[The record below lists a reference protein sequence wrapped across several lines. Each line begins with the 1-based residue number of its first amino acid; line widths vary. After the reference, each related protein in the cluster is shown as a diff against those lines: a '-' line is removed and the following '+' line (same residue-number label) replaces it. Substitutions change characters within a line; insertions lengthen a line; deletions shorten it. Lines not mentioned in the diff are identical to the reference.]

1 MGEKPS
7 QACDERRG
15 LSCFFEP
22 DSVAVIGSFREG
34 FFGGYVIV
42 KSLLKAGFKGKV
54 YPVNPAYERVLGL
67 KVYSS
72 IGDVPSEVD
81 LALIMINARSVMA
94 VAQEC
99 AEKRIRAL
107 VVISDGFAERDK
119 EGARLQHE
127 LVQFAR
133 KQSIRIIGP
142 NTAGVVNTANGFNP
156 CPYEAG
162 YYKIKPGPVAICA
175 QTGMV
180 NPQAFSYPTLGT
192 GVSKICDF
200 GNKCDL
206 DECDLLEYLEQDP
219 VTRVISL
226 YLEGIRDGKRFLE
239 IARRVTAWKPV
250 LLLKSG
256 RTEAGAKASASHTGS
271 MAADDRVFE
280 AVCSQ
285 TGILRIEK
293 FGELFEMPKLF
304 SSQPLPAGNRL
315 GIMTFTG
322 GVGVLAIDEAAK
334 YGLRLTAMSA
344 GTSRVLDEIF
354 PGLGTMPVDIGPAM
368 AAVREAFGRYPD
380 ILGVVMDDVN
390 VDALFNVLWAN
401 PSGGIVGKY
410 VEAYEAVRKRLR
422 KPLVTWIYGP
432 KAARVME
439 LREQLEDMGFPVFD
453 KPESAIKALG
463 LAFRYK
469 KFKESAQSA
478 RPLKKPPKRY
488 CGSDRPPPSSVGPY
502 GD

>member
-7 QACDERRG
+7 RAGDG
-15 LSCFFEP
+15 KGVLSCFFEP

-42 KSLLKAGFKGKV
+42 KSLLKAGFKGRIF
-54 YPVNPAYERVLGL
+54 PVNPAYEQVLGL

-72 IGDVPSEVD
+72 IRAVPSAVD

-99 AEKRIRAL
+99 AAKGIRAL
-107 VVISDGFAERDK
+107 VVVSDGFAERDK
-119 EGARLQHE
+119 EGVRLQHQ
-127 LVQFAR
+127 LVEFAR
-133 KQSIRIIGP
+133 RQGIRIIGP

-162 YYKIKPGPVAICA
+162 YYTIKPGPVAICA

-180 NPQAFSYPTLGT
+180 NPQAFPYPTLRT

-219 VTRVISL
+219 DTRVISL

-239 IARRVTAWKPV
+239 IARRVTARKPV

-280 AVCSQ
+280 AVCRQ
-285 TGILRIEK
+285 GGILRIEK

-304 SSQPLPAGNRL
+304 SSQPLPGGDRL

-322 GVGVLAIDEAAK
+322 GIGVLAIDEAPK
-334 YGLRLTAMSA
+334 YGLRLTAL
-344 GTSRVLDEIF
+344 GTDTSRFLDDIF

-368 AAVREAFGRYPD
+368 AAVPAAFDRYSD
-380 ILGVVMDDVN
+380 ILGAVMGDAN
-390 VDALFNVLWAN
+390 VDALFNVLYAN
-401 PSGGIVGKY
+401 PSEGIIGRY
-410 VEAYEAVRKRLR
+410 VEAYEAARNRSR

-432 KAARVME
+432 DAVRILE
-439 LREQLEDMGFPVFD
+439 LRERLEDMGFPVFD
-453 KPESAIKALG
+453 KPESAVKALG
-463 LAFRYK
+463 LASRYK
-469 KFKESAQSA
+469 RFRETAQGTGYTA
-478 RPLKKPPKRY
+478 KGKRMIH
-488 CGSDRPPPSSVGPY
+488 PSSTVWI
-502 GD
+502 

>member
-1 MGEKPS
+1 MAGKSSRACVEK
-7 QACDERRG
+7 G
-15 LSCFFEP
+15 VLSCFFEP

-34 FFGGYVIV
+34 YFGGYVIAN
-42 KSLLKAGFKGKV
+42 SLLNAGFKGKI
-54 YPVNPAYERVLGL
+54 YPVNPAYEQVLGL
-67 KVYSS
+67 KVYPSVK
-72 IGDVPSEVD
+72 DVPSEVD
-81 LALIMINARSVMA
+81 LALIMVNARSVMT
-94 VAQEC
+94 VAQQC
-99 AEKRIRAL
+99 AGKGIRAL

-119 EGARLQHE
+119 EGARLQVE
-127 LVQFAR
+127 LVEFA
-133 KQSIRIIGP
+133 QSQGIRIIGP

-180 NPQAFSYPTLGT
+180 NPQAFPYPALRT

-239 IARRVTAWKPV
+239 IARRVTARKPA

-285 TGILRIEK
+285 AGILRLEK
-293 FGELFEMPKLF
+293 FGELFEMPKVF
-304 SSQPLPAGNRL
+304 ASQPLPEGNRL

-334 YGLRLTAMSA
+334 YGLRLATL
-344 GTSRVLDEIF
+344 GPETSGVLDKIF
-354 PGLGTMPVDIGPAM
+354 PGLGAMPVDIGPAM
-368 AAVREAFGRYPD
+368 AAVKEAFGRYPD
-380 ILGVVMDDVN
+380 ILGAVMEDAN
-390 VDALFNVLWAN
+390 ADALFNVLFAN
-401 PSGGIVGKY
+401 PSEGIIERY
-410 VEAYEAVRKRLR
+410 VEAYEAIRDRSR
-422 KPLVTWIYGP
+422 KPLATWIYGP
-432 KAARVME
+432 DAVTIRE
-439 LREQLEDMGFPVFD
+439 LGERIEDMGFPVFD
-453 KPESAIKALG
+453 RPESAIKALG
-463 LAFRYK
+463 LAYRYK
-469 KFKESAQSA
+469 KIKESAQGT
-478 RPLKKPPKRY
+478 RY
-488 CGSDRPPPSSVGPY
+488 AA
-502 GD
+502 

>member
-7 QACDERRG
+7 HACDETG
-15 LSCFFEP
+15 VLSLFFEP

-42 KSLLKAGFKGKV
+42 NSLLKAGFKGKV
-54 YPVNPAYERVLGL
+54 YPVNPAYEQVLGL

-72 IGDVPSEVD
+72 VREVPSEVD

-94 VAQEC
+94 VVQEC
-99 AEKRIRAL
+99 AEKGIKAL

-119 EGARLQHE
+119 EGARLQYE
-127 LVQFAR
+127 LSEFAQ
-133 KQSIRIIGP
+133 KQRIRIIGP

-180 NPQAFSYPTLGT
+180 NPQAFPYPTLRT

-206 DECDLLEYLEQDP
+206 DECDLLEYLERDP
-219 VTRVISL
+219 ITRVISL

-239 IARRVTAWKPV
+239 IARRVTARKPV

-256 RTEAGAKASASHTGS
+256 RTEAGAKASTSHTGS
-271 MAADDRVFE
+271 MVADDRVFE

-285 TGILRIEK
+285 TGILRLEK

-304 SSQPLPAGNRL
+304 SSQPLPEGNRL

-334 YGLRLTAMSA
+334 YGLRLADLGADTR
-344 GTSRVLDEIF
+344 RVLDEIF

-368 AAVREAFGRYPD
+368 AAVKEAFDRYSD
-380 ILGVVMDDVN
+380 ILGGVMEDSN

-401 PSGGIVGKY
+401 PSGSIIGRY
-410 VEAYEAVRKRLR
+410 EEAYEAVRNRLR
-422 KPLVTWIYGP
+422 KPLVTWVYGP
-432 KAARVME
+432 NAVRAME
-439 LREQLEDMGFPVFD
+439 LRERLEDMGFPVFD
-453 KPESAIKALG
+453 KPETAIRALG
-463 LAFRYK
+463 LASRYK
-469 KFKESAQSA
+469 KFKESAQGT
-478 RPLKKPPKRY
+478 RY
-488 CGSDRPPPSSVGPY
+488 PA
-502 GD
+502 

>member
-7 QACDERRG
+7 HACDERG
-15 LSCFFEP
+15 FLSWFFEP

-42 KSLLKAGFKGKV
+42 NSLLKAGFKGKV
-54 YPVNPAYERVLGL
+54 YPVNPAYEQVLGL

-72 IGDVPSEVD
+72 VIEVPSEVD

-99 AEKRIRAL
+99 AEKGIRAL
-107 VVISDGFAERDK
+107 VVISDGFAERDA
-119 EGARLQHE
+119 EGARLQDE
-127 LVQFAR
+127 LVEFAR
-133 KQSIRIIGP
+133 KQRMRIIGP

-180 NPQAFSYPTLGT
+180 NPQAFPYPTLRA

-226 YLEGIRDGKRFLE
+226 YLEGIHDGKRFLE
-239 IARRVTAWKPV
+239 IARRVTARKPV

-271 MAADDRVFE
+271 MAADDRVLE

-285 TGILRIEK
+285 TGILRLEK

-304 SSQPLPAGNRL
+304 SSQPLPEGNRL

-322 GVGVLAIDEAAK
+322 GIGVLAIDEAAK
-334 YGLRLTAMSA
+334 YGLRLAALGPDTR
-344 GTSRVLDEIF
+344 RVLDEIF

-368 AAVREAFGRYPD
+368 AAVKEAFDRYSE
-380 ILGVVMDDVN
+380 ILGGVMEDAN
-390 VDALFNVLWAN
+390 VDALFSVLWAN
-401 PSGGIVGKY
+401 PVGSIIGRY
-410 VEAYEAVRKRLR
+410 VEAYEAVRNRLR
-422 KPLVTWIYGP
+422 KPLVTWVYGP
-432 KAARVME
+432 NAATALE
-439 LREQLEDMGFPVFD
+439 LRERLEDMGFPVFD
-453 KPESAIKALG
+453 KPETAIRALG
-463 LAFRYK
+463 LASRYK
-469 KFKESAQSA
+469 RFKESAQG
-478 RPLKKPPKRY
+478 PRY
-488 CGSDRPPPSSVGPY
+488 PA
-502 GD
+502 

>member
-1 MGEKPS
+1 MGDKPS
-7 QACDERRG
+7 RAGDDREV

-22 DSVAVIGSFREG
+22 DNVAVIGSFREG

-42 KSLLKAGFKGKV
+42 NSLLKAGFKGKV
-54 YPVNPAYERVLGL
+54 YPVNPAYEQVLGL

-72 IGDVPSEVD
+72 IRDVPSEVD
-81 LALIMINARSVMA
+81 LALIMINARSVIG

-99 AEKRIRAL
+99 AEKGIRAL

-119 EGARLQHE
+119 EGARLQHD
-127 LVQFAR
+127 LVEFAR
-133 KQSIRIIGP
+133 KQRIRIIGP
-142 NTAGVVNTANGFNP
+142 NTAGVLNTANGFNP

-162 YYKIKPGPVAICA
+162 YYNVKPGPVAICA

-180 NPQAFSYPTLGT
+180 NPQAFPYPTLRT
-192 GVSKICDF
+192 GVSKICDL

-226 YLEGIRDGKRFLE
+226 YLEGIRDGKRFRE
-239 IARRVTAWKPV
+239 IARRVTARKPV

-271 MAADDRVFE
+271 MAADDRVLE

-285 TGILRIEK
+285 TGILRLEK

-304 SSQPLPAGNRL
+304 SSQPLPEGNRL

-334 YGLRLTAMSA
+334 YGLRLTALGA
-344 GTSRVLDEIF
+344 DTTRVLDEIF

-368 AAVREAFGRYPD
+368 AAVREAFDRYSE
-380 ILGVVMDDVN
+380 ILGIVMEDAN
-390 VDALFNVLWAN
+390 VDALFNVLYAN
-401 PSGGIVGKY
+401 PSGGIIGRY
-410 VEAYEAVRKRLR
+410 VEAYEVVWNRLR
-422 KPLVTWIYGP
+422 KPLATWIYGP
-432 KAARVME
+432 NAARITG

-469 KFKESAQSA
+469 RFKESAQDT
-478 RPLKKPPKRY
+478 R
-488 CGSDRPPPSSVGPY
+488 
-502 GD
+502 